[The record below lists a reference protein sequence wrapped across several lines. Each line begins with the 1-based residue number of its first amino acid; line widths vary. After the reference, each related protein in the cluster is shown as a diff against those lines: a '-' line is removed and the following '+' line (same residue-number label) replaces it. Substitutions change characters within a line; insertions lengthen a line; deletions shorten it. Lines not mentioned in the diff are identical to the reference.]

1 MFGKGDA
8 GMKIGFMMG
17 MGNGGRARIEEHLE
31 EIKCAETLGLNQAW
45 MAQVFSTDAITLL
58 TVAGR
63 ETSTIRLGTAVV
75 PSYPRHPTSLAMQA
89 LTASAASGGRFDLG
103 LGLSHKLVM
112 EEKFGIPYVNHTRHM
127 REYLQVLMPLVKL
140 EYCDFDGEEYAVHLK
155 TKVPGAEPVP
165 VLVAALG
172 PKMLN
177 IAGTL
182 ADGTSTWM
190 VGPRTLEEHT
200 IPIIS
205 KAAADAGRPAPQ
217 IVAGMP
223 IVLTRDT
230 DASYEAL
237 SQLMKAYR
245 HIPSY
250 SKMLDREGADQPWD
264 IALVGDE
271 SELRIRLKQLQDI
284 GVTDLN
290 AFCMPS
296 DEGALTRTM
305 AFLASVKSEFQH

>member
-1 MFGKGDA
+1 
-8 GMKIGFMMG
+8 MKVGFMMG
-17 MGNGGRARIEEHLE
+17 MGNGGRATIDEHLE
-31 EIKCAETLGLNQAW
+31 EIKSAEALGLEQAW
-45 MAQVFSTDAITLL
+45 MAQVFSTDAISLL

-75 PSYPRHPTSLAMQA
+75 PSYPRHPTSLAMQV
-89 LTASAASGGRFDLG
+89 LTASAASDGRFDLG

-112 EEKFGIPYVNHTRHM
+112 EDRFGIPWVRHRQHM
-127 REYLQVLMPLVKL
+127 HDYLQVLMPLVNC
-140 EYCDFDGEEYAVHLK
+140 EYCDFDGEEYSAHLK
-155 TKVPGAEPVP
+155 TKVPGSKPVP
-165 VLVAALG
+165 VLLAALG
-172 PKMLN
+172 PKMLE

-190 VGPRTLEEHT
+190 VGPKTLEELT
-200 IPIIS
+200 IPTIR
-205 KAAADAGRPAPQ
+205 AAAKSAGRPAPQ

-223 IVLTRDT
+223 VVLTNDKN
-230 DASYEAL
+230 AAYEAL

-250 SKMLDREGADQPWD
+250 SKMLDREGVAQPWD

-271 SELRIRLKQLQDI
+271 AELRSQLSQLRDI

-290 AFCMPS
+290 AFCQPTDS
-296 DEGALTRTM
+296 DAISRTM
-305 AFLASVKSEFQH
+305 QFLASEKSALS